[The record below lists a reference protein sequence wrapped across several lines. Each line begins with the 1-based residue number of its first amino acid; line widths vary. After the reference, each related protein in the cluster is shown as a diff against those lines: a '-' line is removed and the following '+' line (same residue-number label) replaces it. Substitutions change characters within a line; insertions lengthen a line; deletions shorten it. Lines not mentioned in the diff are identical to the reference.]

1 MKAAPDFEPV
11 RIVEVEIGEPL
22 CGVSVLDEETGRR
35 YRRARALVRL
45 HTRPLGIVEFELG
58 EAGLSA
64 AEYARLIWHT
74 LSREITAHLR
84 QDGLPRATG
93 LDAAGLPSVGKPWCL
108 QARERLLGDAPFMS
122 VLVSTRDRPK
132 RMAAC
137 LRSLLALDYPRYEI
151 IVVDN
156 APSTSATADLIQQNC
171 GHLPQV
177 RYLREDRPGLSWGRN
192 RGLAEAKGEIV
203 AYTDD
208 DVMVDVHWL
217 AGILEGFRVTENVA
231 CVTGLILPVELE
243 TLAEAQVEHYGGYN
257 KGFNRRIF
265 DLGENRPRSLI
276 YPFAAGTFGAGANM
290 AFKTSALR
298 AMGGFDTALGTGTPT
313 HGGED
318 LAAFFQVITGGYRL
332 VYEPASLI
340 YHLHRQDNAEFRR
353 RMGANGIGLAAYLT
367 KCMFDDPK
375 RVFEIAV
382 KAPSGLSHLSSSRW
396 TKQSGNQASYPRELV
411 YLEVKGILYGPI
423 AYIRSCWRAR
433 RIRRRFGPLE
443 VEAQTRW

>member
-1 MKAAPDFEPV
+1 MVTGPDFEPV

-177 RYLREDRPGLSWGRN
+177 RYLREDRPGTSWGRN

-203 AYTDD
+203 ACTDD

-243 TLAEAQVEHYGGYN
+243 TPSQVWFEQSGYFLHDSTRRILDLAE
-257 KGFNRRIF
+257 NRLESPVFPYMIK
-265 DLGENRPRSLI
+265 
-276 YPFAAGTFGAGANM
+276 AGSGANM
-290 AFKTSALR
+290 AFKTSVLR
-298 AMGGFDTALGTGTPT
+298 AMGGFDTALGGGSPAR
-313 HGGED
+313 GGEE
-318 LAAFFQVITGGYRL
+318 LLLFFRAITAGYRI
-332 VYEPASLI
+332 VYEPAALV
-340 YHLHRQDNAEFRR
+340 YHCHRRDYD
-353 RMGANGIGLAAYLT
+353 GLCKQMYTSGSGFAAYLT
-367 KCMFDDPK
+367 KCLLDDPK
-375 RVFEIAV
+375 RIPGFAV
-382 KAPSGLSHLSSSRW
+382 KLLYGLFLMLGRSTMGGRPA
-396 TKQSGNQASYPRELV
+396 GYPKELER
-411 YLEVKGILYGPI
+411 LEFRGMLYGPFT
-423 AYIRSCWRAR
+423 YIYGRWRTRRAR
-433 RIRRRFGPLE
+433 MQPDLLD
-443 VEAQTRW
+443 VHA